1 MNPGDSIRLE
11 PCPPLRGA
19 LRVPGDKSISH
30 RAVLLA
36 ATASGRSVLRGFLEG
51 EDCLHTLRAL
61 TALGA
66 DARMSASGELQILG
80 TGGRILQPAGPLD
93 LGNSG
98 TGLRLLAGLLA
109 GYPVRAELT
118 GDASLCSRP
127 MGRIAEPLRAM
138 GARVE
143 LTGER
148 GTAPVRI
155 EGGRLHGVDYTLP
168 VASAQVKSAVLLAG
182 LRAEGRTRVTEPV
195 PTRDHT
201 ERLLIRAGFPL
212 RIEGS
217 TLTLEG
223 RGPDG
228 PAHEGGTWSVPG
240 DFSSAAFW
248 LAAAAAR
255 PGAEVTVRGVGLNP
269 RRTALLD
276 VLRRMGAEIRIAR
289 DPESESWEPSGEVTV
304 RGAVLRGAEVSGSEI
319 PNLIDELPLIA
330 AIGAVAEGELLVR
343 DAAELRV
350 KETDR
355 IATITENLY
364 RMGVEAEARPDGFV
378 VRGGARL
385 AAGAG
390 LDSFGDHRI
399 AMAFGVLAGFAPGPT
414 YLRGVRCAETS
425 YPGFWNHLVSLG
437 GIAHA

>member
-1 MNPGDSIRLE
+1 MKPGDSLWIE
-11 PCPPLRGA
+11 PCPPLRGT
-19 LRVPGDKSISH
+19 LGVPGDKSISH
-30 RAVLLA
+30 RVALLA
-36 ATASGRSVLRGFLEG
+36 AVASGRSVLRGFLEG
-51 EDCLHTLRAL
+51 DDCLHTLRAL

-66 DARMSASGELQILG
+66 DARISAGGELQVLG
-80 TGGRILQPAGPLD
+80 TGGQLLQPAGPLD

-98 TGLRLLAGLLA
+98 TGLRLLAGLLS
-109 GYPVRAELT
+109 GYPVQAVLT

-148 GTAPVRI
+148 GTAPVRLA
-155 EGGRLHGVDYTLP
+155 GGCLRGMDYLLP
-168 VASAQVKSAVLLAG
+168 VASAQVKSAVLLAA
-182 LRAEGRTRVTEPV
+182 LRAEGTTRVTEPV

-201 ERLLIRAGFPL
+201 ERLLIQLGYPL

-217 TLTLEG
+217 TLVLEG
-223 RGPDG
+223 RGPEG
-228 PAHEGGTWSVPG
+228 PAHPGGTWTVPG

-276 VLRRMGAEIRIAR
+276 VLRRMGAELRVV
-289 DPESESWEPSGEVTV
+289 PEPGSEIWEPVGEITM
-304 RGAVLRGAEVSGSEI
+304 RGAVLRGTDVGGSEI

-330 AIGAVAEGELLVR
+330 AIGAVAEGDTLVR

-355 IATITENLY
+355 IAAITDNLR
-364 RMGVEAEARPDGFV
+364 RMGVEAEDRPDGFRV
-378 VRGGARL
+378 HGGARL
-385 AAGAG
+385 AAGAT

-399 AMAFGVLAGFAPGPT
+399 AMAFSILAGFAPGST
-414 YLRGVRCAETS
+414 LVRGIQCTETS
-425 YPGFWNHLVSLG
+425 YPGFREHLTLLG
-437 GIAHA
+437 GIAHD

>member
-1 MNPGDSIRLE
+1 MSPGDAIRLE
-11 PCPPLRGA
+11 PCPPLRGS
-19 LRVPGDKSISH
+19 LSVPGDKSISH
-30 RAVLLA
+30 RVALLA
-36 ATASGRSVLRGFLEG
+36 ATASGRSVLHGFLEG
-51 EDCLHTLRAL
+51 EDCLHTLKAM

-66 DARMSASGELQILG
+66 DARISAGGELQVQG
-80 TGGRILQPAGPLD
+80 TGGRILQPSGPLN

-109 GYPVRAELT
+109 GYPVPVVLT

-148 GTAPVRI
+148 GTAPIRL

-168 VASAQVKSAVLLAG
+168 VASAQVKSALLLAA
-182 LRAEGRTRVTEPV
+182 LRAEGRTRITEPV

-201 ERLLIRAGFPL
+201 ERLLIQWGFPL

-217 TLTLEG
+217 TLVLEG
-223 RGPDG
+223 RGAEGSGHP
-228 PAHEGGTWSVPG
+228 GGTWTVPG

-276 VLRRMGAEIRIAR
+276 VLRRMGAEILVTQA
-289 DPESESWEPSGEVTV
+289 PESETWEPFGEITV
-304 RGAVLRGAEVSGSEI
+304 RGAVLRGTEVGGSEI

-330 AIGAVAEGELLVR
+330 AIGAVAEGEIFVR

-355 IATITENLY
+355 IAAIIGNL
-364 RMGVEAEARPDGFV
+364 RQLGVEAEARPDGFL
-378 VRGGARL
+378 VRGAARL
-385 AAGAG
+385 AAGAS

-414 YLRGVRCAETS
+414 LLRGVQCTETS
-425 YPGFWNHLVSLG
+425 YPGFWAHLTSLG